1 MAAKTATHKHTRQ
14 ARLMRMR
21 TDYVL
26 VLVVAALIILGLMMV
41 YSSTFDMAY
50 VTYGSQSYFLV
61 RQLIWTALGL
71 GLLIALARIDYHVWQ
86 RWAVLLMAGTVL
98 LLGAVVVVG
107 STKFGAQRW
116 LVQGSI
122 QPSEL
127 TKVSIVIYI
136 AAWITSKGEKI
147 RKITYG
153 LIPFALLIGLI
164 TGLVLFQRDLSTA
177 FLIAVTSWLMFFFAG
192 ADVLQLVAGV
202 VFGGAVLALMITRE
216 QYRLNRIFTFLNP
229 QADPGG
235 SGYQI
240 LQGLMALASG
250 GIFGKGIGASERK
263 FGYVPAVHT
272 DTVFA
277 VLGEELG
284 LIGCLVLLGLYILLA
299 YRGFKIAL
307 EAADPF
313 GTILAS
319 GLTCSLILQAL
330 VNMAVVTGTVPY
342 AGVPL
347 PFISYGG
354 SSLLSSMACMGLLLS
369 ISRGTREATGARAKP
384 TVELRR
390 KTARPSV
397 SAAERR

>member
-1 MAAKTATHKHTRQ
+1 MAAKTATYKRTRQ

-50 VTYGSQSYFLV
+50 VTYGKPSYFLV
-61 RQLIWTALGL
+61 RQLVWTALGL
-71 GLLIALARIDYHVWQ
+71 GILIALARIDYHVWQ

-107 STKFGAQRW
+107 STKFGATRW
-116 LVQGSI
+116 LVQGSV
-122 QPSEL
+122 QPSEI

-136 AAWITSKGEKI
+136 AAWIASKGDKI
-147 RKITYG
+147 RKATYG
-153 LIPFALLIGLI
+153 LIPFALLIGLVTTLI
-164 TGLVLFQRDLSTA
+164 LFQRDLSTA
-177 FLIAVTSWLMFFFAG
+177 VLIAATSLVMFFFAG
-192 ADVLQLVAGV
+192 ADLLQLGAGL
-202 VFGGAVLALMITRE
+202 VFGGAVLVLMITRE
-216 QYRLNRIFTFLNP
+216 QFRLNRIFTFLNP
-229 QADPGG
+229 WADPGG
-235 SGYQI
+235 SGYQT

-284 LIGCLVLLGLYILLA
+284 LIGCLVLLGLFVLLA
-299 YRGFKIAL
+299 YRGFKVAL
-307 EAADPF
+307 EASDPF

-319 GLTCSLILQAL
+319 GLTCSLVVQAL
-330 VNMAVVTGTVPY
+330 LNMAVVTGTVPY
-342 AGVPL
+342 AGIPL

-354 SSLLSSMACMGLLLS
+354 SSLLSSLAAVGLLLS
-369 ISRGTREATGARAKP
+369 VSRGTREATGARAKP
-384 TVELRR
+384 TMELRR
-390 KTARPSV
+390 KPAGPAV
-397 SAAERR
+397 SAAERH